1 MRRPQV
7 FAVLSLCFVVLGRQ
21 AMAEQSSG
29 TNPPDLFDALV
40 DTAVKTAKQVDRIGL
55 EATRMTDAEES
66 ALGAAIDKEVLRH
79 TPALDDAAMQRRV
92 ATLAAPLTEQR
103 RRQAVNYTVRILDS
117 GVVNAYSIAGG
128 YVYLTKAFLKEFP
141 SDAAVVM
148 ALGHEIGHVDL
159 RHCVEKVQY
168 QAAGRPIAGDWAA
181 LAQAAYGTLRS
192 AYTKDQ
198 EFDADAYGFEAA
210 CRAGW
215 RPTELLD
222 FIRGLAAYEQRQS
235 QNSAVGETGQRQSG
249 LDKKLADYLATH
261 PSTPERLRKLEA
273 LAASSP
279 VKTEPG
285 E

>member
-1 MRRPQV
+1 MKQPEILV
-7 FAVLSLCFVVLGRQ
+7 VLVLCFVALGRQ
-21 AMAEQSSG
+21 LAAEQSG
-29 TNPPDLFDALV
+29 GAQPPGLFDALV
-40 DTAVKTAKQVDRIGL
+40 DTAVKTAKQVDQIGL

-79 TPALDDAAMQRRV
+79 TPAVDDAAMQRRV
-92 ATLAAPLTEQR
+92 ATLAAPLFEQR
-103 RRQAVNYTVRILDS
+103 RRRAINYTVRILDS

-148 ALGHEIGHVDL
+148 ALGHEMGHVDL

-168 QAAGRPIAGDWAA
+168 QAAGRPIAGDWAV

-198 EFDADAYGFEAA
+198 EFDADKHGFEAA

-215 RPTELLD
+215 KPSELLD
-222 FIRGLAAYEQRQS
+222 FIRGLAAYEQRQNQS
-235 QNSAVGETGQRQSG
+235 SAVGETDQGQSG
-249 LDKKLADYLATH
+249 LGKKLAEYLATH
-261 PSTPERLRKLEA
+261 PATPERVHKLEA
-273 LAASSP
+273 LAASRPTKS
-279 VKTEPG
+279 
-285 E
+285 